1 MKIGVLKES
10 ARGERRVALVPE
22 TVKKLA
28 QKGIGTLLQRGA
40 GVGASFADADYAAA
54 GAEVVATA
62 DEVLAR
68 ADGIVAVAK
77 PEPEL
82 LGRLREGTTLIAL
95 QFPLT
100 DAPFVRVAEA
110 RRLTTVALDMIPRTS
125 LAQSMDVLSSQANL
139 AGYWAV
145 VAAASR
151 VPKIFPLLM
160 TAAGTLAPA
169 RVLVMGVGVAGL
181 QAIGT
186 AKRLGA
192 IVEATD
198 VRPETKEQVESLGAT
213 FLQVEGVAYIAGTG
227 GYAAEQSAEYR
238 DAQARM
244 IAAAIARN
252 DVVITTALIPG
263 RPAPVLV
270 TDDQLRTMRPGSV
283 VVDLAAEQGGNV
295 VGSEAGADVVR
306 HGVTIVGALS
316 AASHVGFHAS
326 QAFSRNIEKLL
337 VHLTRDGAWR
347 LDRGDEITRGC
358 LITRDGEIVH
368 PKVRETVT
376 GVKA

>member
-1 MKIGVLKES
+1 MKIGVLKET

-22 TVKKLA
+22 TVKKLG
-28 QKGIGTLLQRGA
+28 QKGIVAIVEAGA
-40 GVGASFADADYAAA
+40 GIAASFADSDYTAA
-54 GAEVVATA
+54 GAEVVPAPG
-62 DEVLAR
+62 EVIAK
-68 ADGIVAVAK
+68 AEAIVAVVK
-77 PEPEL
+77 PPLEL
-82 LGRLREGTTLIAL
+82 LDTLRAGSTVVAL

-100 DAPFVRVAEA
+100 DAAYVRAAAA
-110 RRLTTVALDMIPRTS
+110 RRLTTIALDMIPRTS

-145 VAAASR
+145 IAAAAR

-160 TAAGTLAPA
+160 TAAGTLAPS

-213 FLQVEGVAYIAGTG
+213 FLQVEGVPYIQGAG

-238 DAQARM
+238 AAQARM

-270 TDDQLRTMRPGSV
+270 TDEQVRTMRPGSV

-295 VGSEAGADVVR
+295 AGSEAGADVVR

-316 AASHVGFHAS
+316 AASHVSFHAS

-337 VHLTRDGAWR
+337 LHLTRDGAWR

-368 PKVRETVT
+368 AKVRESVT
-376 GVKA
+376 GEKA

>member
-1 MKIGVLKES
+1 MQIGVLKET

-22 TVKKLA
+22 TVKKLG
-28 QKGIGTLLQRGA
+28 QKGIGTVLERGA
-40 GVGASFADADYAAA
+40 GEGASFADSDYEGA
-54 GAEVVATA
+54 GAELAATP
-62 DEVLAR
+62 DEVVAR
-68 ADGIVAVAK
+68 ADGIVAVTK
-77 PEPEL
+77 PAPGL
-82 LGRLREGTTLIAL
+82 LGRLREGMTLIAL

-100 DAPFVRVAEA
+100 DVPFVQAAAA
-110 RRLTTVALDMIPRTS
+110 RRLTTIALDMIPRTS

-145 VAAASR
+145 VAAATR
-151 VPKIFPLLM
+151 VPKIFPLMM

-186 AKRLGA
+186 ARRLGA

-227 GYAAEQSAEYR
+227 GYAAEQSGEYR

-244 IAAAIARN
+244 IGAAIARN

-270 TDDQLRTMRPGSV
+270 TDNQLRSMRPGSV

-295 VGSEAGADVVR
+295 AGSEAGADVVR

-316 AASHVGFHAS
+316 AASNVSFHAS

-376 GVKA
+376 GEKA